1 MPNNFVSSVNAVG
14 CGEKNVDTA
23 FKRSGSVVNI
33 YLIRH
38 KQDRSKPIKRHRMTE
53 VLKWKKMFKNH
64 GYKSMHG
71 LSNIWLAKIQKLQG
85 SHSKQVII
93 ETIWI
98 AGWREYE
105 WALPSV

>member
-38 KQDRSKPIKRHRMTE
+38 KQDRSKPIKRHRITE
-53 VLKWKKMFKNH
+53 VLK
-64 GYKSMHG
+64 
-71 LSNIWLAKIQKLQG
+71 
-85 SHSKQVII
+85 
-93 ETIWI
+93 
-98 AGWREYE
+98 
-105 WALPSV
+105 